1 MQKSK
6 WMHWGALWLIA
17 LIHFSFLLMSTF
29 MDGFM
34 RGDPD
39 WYHRPLKIWAWSFII
54 STLLIWFINYG
65 KNIMIKVALQ
75 FALMLLFKQIHDIQ
89 YFYIK
94 HTFNLK
100 YGYGVDEPTEKIQ
113 YSCALGVIITILLIV
128 WSILI
133 WLDVKKKK

>member
-1 MQKSK
+1 
-6 WMHWGALWLIA
+6 
-17 LIHFSFLLMSTF
+17 

-34 RGDPD
+34 SGDPD